1 VPVEYKDY
9 YKILGVP
16 KTATDKEI
24 KAAYRRLARKHH
36 PDVNKNDPKAE
47 ARFKEVNEA
56 NEVLS
61 DPAKRQRYDALGSDW
76 SSFRP
81 GPGAGGPGAG
91 GGTYT
96 VDFGE
101 GGQDFGGF
109 SDFFRTIFGGGFGGA
124 SAGRGAGG
132 GGGGFGGG
140 GAGGYGGFEEVFR
153 QQQAGPV
160 SGQDVETPVELTL
173 EEVLRGT
180 TRTLQIGD
188 GAKSRTVE
196 VKIPPGVRDGSR
208 VRVAG
213 EGGPGARGGGRG
225 DLYLRVKTIPHPLF
239 ERKGEDLQVPVTV
252 PLTTAVLGGEVSV
265 PTLDGPV
272 GIKVPAGSRPGRVFR
287 LRNHGL
293 PRLEAGGG
301 RGDVLAT
308 LGVDLPTTLSD
319 RERELFEELRK
330 LGD

>member
-1 VPVEYKDY
+1 MAVEYKDY

-16 KTATDKEI
+16 RTATDKEI
-24 KAAYRRLARKHH
+24 KAAYRKLARKHH

-47 ARFKEVNEA
+47 ARFKEINEA

-61 DPAKRQRYDALGSDW
+61 DPAKRQRYDQVGSDW
-76 SSFRP
+76 GSFRP
-81 GPGAGGPGAG
+81 APGGGPGGTGAG
-91 GGTYT
+91 GGYT
-96 VDFGE
+96 VDLGGE
-101 GGQDFGGF
+101 DFGGF
-109 SDFFRTIFGGGFGGA
+109 SDFFRTIFSGGYGGA
-124 SAGRGAGG
+124 TSGRAPS
-132 GGGGFGGG
+132 G
-140 GAGGYGGFEEVFR
+140 GAGQGGFGGFEEVFR
-153 QQQAGPV
+153 QSQGGPV
-160 SGQDVETPVELTL
+160 TGQDVETPVELTL

-180 TRTLQIGD
+180 TRTLQIGE
-188 GAKSRTVE
+188 GARSRKVE

-213 EGGPGARGGGRG
+213 EGGTGARGGSRG
-225 DLYLRVKTIPHPLF
+225 DLYLRVKVIPHPLF
-239 ERKGEDLQVPVTV
+239 ERKGEDLQVAVTV

-301 RGDVLAT
+301 RGDVMAT
-308 LGVDLPTTLSD
+308 LGVDLPSTVGD
-319 RERELFEELRK
+319 RERELFEELKR
-330 LGD
+330 LGH